1 MYKPFDYLR
10 PRTLGEAI
18 AALKQEGAVA
28 LAGGTDL
35 IVNIR
40 GGKVFPELVVDLK
53 GLPELKGIRKVQGGG
68 LWVGALTTMRE
79 LTTNLF
85 IQKQYQALAEAA
97 SVMGCYEIQVRAT
110 IGGNICNA
118 SPGAETGPVLAI
130 FNTAVEKFG
139 PGGRQ
144 ILPLEQFILGPGRTA
159 LARGEILT
167 GFILPP
173 PPPPGNGTTYLRRS
187 RIKGMDLASVGVA
200 VLAGPPGPD
209 GKREIRVAAGAV
221 LPTPARVGPVEDI
234 LSQGP
239 LTPERVRQ
247 AKEKFAEI
255 IAPRASSLRATPE
268 YKKKVIGELMEMALA
283 KLSALEYRIEEVAL
297 I

>member
-10 PRTLGEAI
+10 PGTLEEAI
-18 AALKQEGAVA
+18 AALRREGAVA

-35 IVNIR
+35 VVNIR
-40 GGKVFPELVVDLK
+40 GGKVLPELVVDLK
-53 GLPELKGIRKVQGGG
+53 GLPDLKGIREVQGGG

-79 LTTNLF
+79 LAINPI
-85 IQKQYQALAEAA
+85 IQKKYQALAEAA

-118 SPGAETGPVLAI
+118 SPGAETGPALAI
-130 FNTAVEKFG
+130 FNAAVEKFG

-159 LARGEILT
+159 LARDEILT

-173 PPPPGNGTTYLRRS
+173 PPPGSGTTYLRRS
-187 RIKGMDLASVGVA
+187 RIKGMDLASVGIA
-200 VLAGPPGPD
+200 VLAGTPD
-209 GKREIRVAAGAV
+209 SEGKREIRAAAGAV
-221 LPTPARVGPVEDI
+221 LATPARVGPVEDI

-247 AKEKFAEI
+247 AKDKLAEI